1 MPQSPGQRIVHRIL
15 WVVFHPLITWGMSA
29 YVFFA
34 YPSFKEL
41 QAATL
46 LLLMFFPLALYLRWQ
61 EADRDR
67 ARTYG
72 LSVAIALGGV
82 SLAGAYLFLL
92 FQGIGPPSSWR

>member
-34 YPSFKEL
+34 YPSLKEL

-46 LLLMFFPLALYLRWQ
+46 LLLMFFPIALYLRWQ

-67 ARTYG
+67 ARTYC
-72 LSVAIALGGV
+72 LSVAITLGGV
-82 SLAGAYLFLL
+82 ILAGAYLLLL
-92 FQGIGPPSSWR
+92 FQGIGSPPSWR